1 MAKHNSLGILGE
13 ELAVKHLRKEGYEI
27 LAENYRHQKA
37 EVDIIARTGD
47 TLVIVEVKTRSTP
60 NFGLPQEFVKPA
72 QIKQLLKA
80 ADFYINDNNLDEVE
94 TRFDII
100 AIVLN
105 KEGVK
110 LEHLENAFYHFQY
123 K

>member
-1 MAKHNSLGILGE
+1 MAKNNSLGILGE
-13 ELAVKHLRKEGYEI
+13 ELAVKHLRKAGYEI
-27 LAENYRHQKA
+27 LAENYTHQRA

-47 TLVIVEVKTRSTP
+47 TLVIVEVKTRSNP
-60 NFGLPQEFVKPA
+60 NFGLPQEFVKPS

-80 ADFYINDNNLDEVE
+80 ADFYINDNNLDEVKA
-94 TRFDII
+94 RFDII

-110 LEHLENAFYHFQY
+110 LEHLENAFYHFQ
-123 K
+123 